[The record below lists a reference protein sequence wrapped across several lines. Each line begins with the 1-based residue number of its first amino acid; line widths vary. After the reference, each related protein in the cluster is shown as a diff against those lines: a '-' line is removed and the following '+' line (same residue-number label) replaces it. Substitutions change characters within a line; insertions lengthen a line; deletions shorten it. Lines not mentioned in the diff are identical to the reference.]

1 MTEITMTQALYLSD
15 ITQAEVEVL
24 QCDPTEDG
32 RFAIQL
38 AQTPFHPQGGGQPSD
53 YWNQLVDFT

>member
-1 MTEITMTQALYLSD
+1 MTQALYLSD